1 MCELFGVSS
10 PEKIDIKDLLL
21 EFFSHSI
28 RHPDGWG
35 MAFFEDNDVAL
46 EKQPLDSR
54 KSQYLKSRMKAISKA
69 DNMIAHIRLATK
81 GSVEYENTH
90 PFVKKDR
97 FGRSWTLA
105 HNGTIFDSELL
116 DPMFYEQAGQTD
128 SERILLY
135 IIKTINEEI
144 TDPDA
149 EARFRILD
157 RIICEITPGN
167 KVNLLVYDGEL
178 LYAHTNYLDSLHQ
191 RKEGE
196 GTLFSTRPLGRKEWE
211 PLPMNTLLAFRKGKL
226 EYIGTNHGNEF
237 IDNASKTRHLY
248 LDYAAL

>member
-35 MAFFEDNDVAL
+35 MAFFDDNDVAL

-54 KSQYLKSRMKAISKA
+54 KSQYLKSRMKAIGKA

-105 HNGTIFDSELL
+105 
-116 DPMFYEQAGQTD
+116 
-128 SERILLY
+128 
-135 IIKTINEEI
+135 
-144 TDPDA
+144 
-149 EARFRILD
+149 
-157 RIICEITPGN
+157 
-167 KVNLLVYDGEL
+167 
-178 LYAHTNYLDSLHQ
+178 
-191 RKEGE
+191 
-196 GTLFSTRPLGRKEWE
+196 
-211 PLPMNTLLAFRKGKL
+211 FRKGKL

-237 IDNASKTRHLY
+237 TDNASKIRHLY